1 MRIHFTLVAAGLA
14 VAPSAPQQVPTRAL
28 SKPDVEYSEP
38 FSGLASML
46 ELRSGRV
53 IAADS
58 REKTLQIID
67 LARGTATPIGH
78 EGAGPREWGRAM
90 RVLRMPGDTSYIYD
104 LPNARFLIV
113 SPEGIPV
120 RTISP
125 YAEAASQRGARGGD
139 ANDAG
144 RGGRSGGLG
153 SDAGQGGRAF
163 SVGGAGGASVLN
175 ATHTDAL
182 GRMYYAGFPIVMTA
196 QGPIAVDTFPVL
208 RQHVTSAQAD
218 TVAFLRNPPN
228 ASEFSSARGGGV
240 AFRINAARPFESSDA
255 WVVFP
260 DGRVVV
266 VRVADYH
273 LDVIAADGR
282 MTRGAPVRYTPVRVT
297 EAEKRE
303 WRESRAGATMISV
316 TGQSIP
322 LSSLPKSDS
331 WPEVKSPFGA
341 ANSVFAAPNGD
352 TWVFGQRAPD
362 DHVPV
367 ANVFDERGVLTSRVT
382 LPRDVRPIALGVR
395 GLYALRIDSDGLQYL
410 QRYAVTWESCTA
422 DLAANCRA
430 R

>member
-1 MRIHFTLVAAGLA
+1 MRILFSLVLAGLA
-14 VAPSAPQQVPTRAL
+14 VGSSAPQQVPTRTL
-28 SKPDVEYSEP
+28 SKPEVEYSEP
-38 FSGLASML
+38 FSGLASLL

-53 IAADS
+53 IAADT

-67 LARGTATPIGH
+67 LASGTATPIGR
-78 EGAGPREWGRAM
+78 EGSGPREWGRAM
-90 RVLRMPGDTSYIYD
+90 RVLRMPGDTAYVYD
-104 LPNARFLIV
+104 LPNARFLVV
-113 SPEGIPV
+113 SPDGTPV

-125 YAEAASQRGARGGD
+125 YAEAATQRGVRAREANDVGRVARSGGRGGD
-139 ANDAG
+139 AGQTG
-144 RGGRSGGLG
+144 RG
-153 SDAGQGGRAF
+153 F
-163 SVGGAGGASVLN
+163 SVGGVGGASVLN

-196 QGPIAVDTFPVL
+196 QGPTAADTFPLL
-208 RQHVTSAQAD
+208 RQRVVSAQAD
-218 TVAFLRNPPN
+218 TLTFLRNPPN
-228 ASEFSSARGGGV
+228 ASELSAARGGGV

-282 MTRGAPVRYTPVRVT
+282 VTRAAPVRYTPVRVT
-297 EAEKRE
+297 DAEKRE
-303 WRESRAGATMISV
+303 WRESRAAATMMSV
-316 TGQSIP
+316 TGQNIP
-322 LSSLPKSDS
+322 LSSLPEPDS
-331 WPEVKSPFGA
+331 WPAMKAPFA
-341 ANSVFAAPNGD
+341 TNSVFAAPNGD
-352 TWVFGQRAPD
+352 TWVFGQRAAD

-367 ANVFDERGVLTSRVT
+367 ANVFDERGVLLRRVT